1 MPADQLYVEQRL
13 LLTATITIVRASRCL
28 LGVTQLTFFWTSSLA
43 CYAKLVD
50 LRLTNIGMYLHG
62 FEKHILPDIN
72 KRSSLGE
79 RWEQA
84 EA

>member
-1 MPADQLYVEQRL
+1 MLGRMYQKYVSRTQGNLAL
-13 LLTATITIVRASRCL
+13 L
-28 LGVTQLTFFWTSSLA
+28 
-43 CYAKLVD
+43 
-50 LRLTNIGMYLHG
+50 IGMYLHG

-72 KRSSLGE
+72 KWSSLGE